1 MSSMTSGQAAAAP
14 PSSVMN
20 SRRCNQSMRFQ
31 GLTLSKRH
39 LKAALASLSY
49 FGRCQSPLGKIEAD
63 TGLSQQ
69 AENRFYD
76 CIECAGVEEAITGCC
91 CHSRLQTF
99 YMNVCAAAHGI
110 VAGQLTGSVVGL
122 AHDLLPSK
130 TPGRGRVPSIRTR
143 HVECRSRRCGTRTRG
158 RGHFGH
164 RSPLPTRY
172 P

>member
-76 CIECAGVEEAITGCC
+76 CIQCAGVEEAITGCC
-91 CHSRLQTF
+91 CHSRLQMF
-99 YMNVCAAAHGI
+99 YPNVCAAAHGVEF
-110 VAGQLTGSVVGL
+110 VAGQFTGSVVGL
-122 AHDLLPSK
+122 AHDLLHATVSVISGRLLSFRRRIALG
-130 TPGRGRVPSIRTR
+130 TLGWPGTFLPADTQGRWPY
-143 HVECRSRRCGTRTRG
+143 
-158 RGHFGH
+158 
-164 RSPLPTRY
+164 L
-172 P
+172 